1 MAQLKVGIF
10 AKAIIMGHL
19 IGSIRLPPIL
29 AIVGNADSII
39 MNISIV
45 RLNSRL
51 RGFELREKQGRRHH
65 ERADERGNAGMVGQP
80 VYV

>member
-10 AKAIIMGHL
+10 AKAITTGQAIDL
-19 IGSIRLPPIL
+19 IKQRPIL
-29 AIVGNADSII
+29 VIAGNADSII

-51 RGFELREKQGRRHH
+51 RGFELREKQGRRH
-65 ERADERGNAGMVGQP
+65 DEYKRNSRKIS
-80 VYV
+80 